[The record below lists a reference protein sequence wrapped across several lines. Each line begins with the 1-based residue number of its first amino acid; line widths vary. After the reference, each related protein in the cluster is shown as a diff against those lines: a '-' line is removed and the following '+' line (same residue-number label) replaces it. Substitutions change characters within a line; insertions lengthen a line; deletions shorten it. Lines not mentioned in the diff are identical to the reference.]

1 MIIDSKKYSE
11 KCSCGKSHE
20 MTTELCLIESGALSR
35 LEIYAEKYGL
45 SGFSAAVYDE
55 NTYRAFDGVRPRAG
69 LEVILP
75 PDNLH
80 ANEHGVELLMKS
92 LPEKVDFLIA
102 LGSGTIHDITRYCAY
117 LLGIDFIS
125 CPSAASV
132 DGFCSSVAAM
142 TWHCHKKTLSAVAPK
157 LVIADLD
164 VISKAPIHLA
174 RAGFGDM
181 IGKLVALTDWK
192 IANLLTGEHLCKS
205 IYDITLDATRAV
217 IDSAEGIKNGDASA
231 YEKLTYGLLMSGI
244 AMQLLGSSRCAS
256 GAEHHISHFIEVGPQ
271 NIKIRSD
278 ALHGE
283 KVGVG
288 TMLAVDEYR
297 RLTEEQHSW
306 CDYPPMTAKEIT
318 EVFGETL
325 AESVIAETAT
335 DSASGITAKQLSE
348 NWGGI
353 CKIVQSGLPTKDE
366 LLGIYSILGIKSTLS
381 DIGIG
386 DGLVGEIIDNSPM
399 VRNRLTLMRLR
410 RTINK

>member
-1 MIIDSKKYSE
+1 MIIDSKKYSG

-20 MTTELCLIESGALSR
+20 MTTEFCLIESGALSQ
-35 LEIYAEKYGL
+35 LEKYASKYGL
-45 SGFSAAVYDE
+45 SGFSVAVYDE
-55 NTYRAFDGVRPRAG
+55 NKYKAFDGVRPRAG

-92 LPEKVDFLIA
+92 LPEKVDYLIA

-142 TWHCHKKTLSAVAPK
+142 TWHGHKKTLIAVAPK

-164 VISKAPIHLA
+164 VISKAPIRLA
-174 RAGFGDM
+174 RSGFGDM
-181 IGKLVALTDWK
+181 IGKLVALTDWR
-192 IANLLTGEHLCKS
+192 IANLLTGEHFCKK
-205 IYDITLDATRAV
+205 IYDMTLKATREV
-217 IDSAEGIKNGDASA
+217 IDSASGIRDGEISA

-256 GAEHHISHFIEVGPQ
+256 GAEHHISHFIEVGPA
-271 NIKIRSD
+271 IDGIRSD

-288 TMLAVDEYR
+288 TMLAVSEYR
-297 RLTEEQHSW
+297 RLVEGKHEW
-306 CDYPPMTAKEIT
+306 RDYPSLTSNEIT
-318 EVFGETL
+318 TVFGERL

-335 DSASGITAKQLSE
+335 DSAVTITARLLTD
-348 NWGGI
+348 NWDSI
-353 CKIVQSGLPTKDE
+353 CEIVKECLPTKKD
-366 LLGIYSILGIKSTLS
+366 LLETYSVLEIKSTLS
-381 DIGIG
+381 DIGIK
-386 DGLVGEIIDNSPM
+386 DSLADAILDFSPM

-410 RTINK
+410 RALKG